1 MVIVKMKT
9 PFTVMKIKSEKDIPF
24 PASPLFFAKTA
35 EELSLVCPTKSA
47 PETFVERSDGW
58 RCFKIAGVLDFSLVG
73 ILAKI
78 SGVLAKGNIPIFAVS
93 TFNTDYILVKEEFSE
108 KAEQLLSANGFNVT
122 EDEIY

>member
-1 MVIVKMKT
+1 
-9 PFTVMKIKSEKDIPF
+9 MKIKSEKDIPF
-24 PASPLFFAKTA
+24 PTSPLFFAKTA

-47 PETFVERSDGW
+47 PETFIERSDGW

-73 ILAKI
+73 ILAEI